1 MTLVAASM
9 KLRLSTL
16 DTKGKERE
24 ARRLHSMTMTR
35 LSLARNWML
44 NGPLIDRLSATL
56 VVICRMRRM
65 VSR

>member
-16 DTKGKERE
+16 DTNGKERE
-24 ARRLHSMTMTR
+24 ARRLHSITITW

-44 NGPLIDRLSATL
+44 NGPVMFSERATW
-56 VVICRMRRM
+56 VVMLRIRRI